1 MTDQDRPL
9 KAVTSVDV
17 ARRAGVSRSAVSR
30 SFTPGASVAPATRE
44 RVMKAADELGY
55 RVNQLARSLT
65 NQRSDLVG
73 IVAANMDNPFRSRQ
87 IKDMASELVNRGYKP
102 ILLPAEAEED
112 PRRVIGMLLEYNV
125 SGVIVTSDTPPQSI
139 CRECVSLGV
148 PMVLVNKAG
157 IDAKVDRVL
166 LDNVKSGES
175 AARLLIEKGS
185 RKLVAIGSGILSHSL
200 CVRMDAFDRTA
211 LSMGLPKPERY
222 QAGFQDY
229 DGGFEA
235 ARCMLE
241 SKSDCDGIFCVT
253 DYMALGVL
261 DHIRLHSNRQIPEDI
276 QLIGCDDILQAR
288 WAGYD
293 LTTIRQDTGIL
304 ASEVVSCL
312 IKRFDK
318 PDAPSRTR
326 IVDVSIIERGT
337 TRNNMEDK
345 NA

>member
-1 MTDQDRPL
+1 MTDQERPL

-30 SFTPGASVAPATRE
+30 TFTPGASVAPATRE
-44 RVMKAADELGY
+44 RVLKAADELGY

-73 IVAANMDNPFRSRQ
+73 IVAANMDNPFRSQQ
-87 IKDMASELVNRGYKP
+87 IEDMARELVNRGYKP

-112 PRRVIGMLLEYNV
+112 PHRVIGMLLEYNV

-148 PMVLVNKAG
+148 PMVLVNKAE

-175 AARLLIEKGS
+175 AARFLIERGCRKLATIGS
-185 RKLVAIGSGILSHSL
+185 RVLSHSL
-200 CVRMDAFDRTA
+200 SVRMDAFEKTA
-211 LSMGLPKPERY
+211 LEMGLPKPCRF

-235 ARCMLE
+235 AKCMLD
-241 SKSDCDGIFCVT
+241 SGQLYDGVFCVT

-261 DHIRLHSNRQIPEDI
+261 DHVRLYSNRQIPEDI
-276 QLIGCDDILQAR
+276 QLMGCDDILQAR

-293 LTTIRQDTGIL
+293 MTTIRQDTGTL

-312 IKRFDK
+312 IKRFAK
-318 PDAPSRTR
+318 PNAPSRTK
-326 IVDVSIIERGT
+326 IVDVSVIGRGT
-337 TRNNMEDK
+337 TKRTMEDK